1 MTLITAEENSV
12 VISIQNVLIDLFF
25 SDVDSRNFYDNV
37 LEDQNVIDVPQTKQQ
52 SIDGEILDEDSV
64 G

>member
-37 LEDQNVIDVPQTKQQ
+37 LEDQNVTDVPQTKQQ
-52 SIDGEILDEDSV
+52 STDGEILDEDSV

>member
-37 LEDQNVIDVPQTKQQ
+37 LEDQNVLDVPQTKQQ
-52 SIDGEILDEDSV
+52 STDGEILDEDSV